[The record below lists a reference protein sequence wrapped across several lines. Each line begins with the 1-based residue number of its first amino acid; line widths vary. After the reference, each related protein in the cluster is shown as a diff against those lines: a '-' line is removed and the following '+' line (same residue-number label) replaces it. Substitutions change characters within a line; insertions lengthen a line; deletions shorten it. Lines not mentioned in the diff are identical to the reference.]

1 MARYSRRDRPDYS
14 HLQGRTPDQVFAETY
29 AKGAPG
35 EHSGYYPERVNLA
48 LLRLFDERETLGQ
61 DEANAVYGA
70 LFAKPAHTLEYTADR
85 AASLLAWGIRLGILT
100 EAEEGG
106 RLAWRLRE
114 RELMWETDKRG
125 RARQIRGLPDAA
137 QAAMNRRRE
146 TQARAAATRQRAA
159 AAANAPRIKRAVDSL
174 LIIRPDY
181 VAPEHPMWRE
191 ALPNALL
198 PATLAELRPM
208 LLDAHHAMDPRG
220 QQRWLHSL
228 ETMCSVLRLTGSV
241 DRGSPPGERGTP
253 LPLNRPPA
261 PAHVPDLAP
270 MDPDDDAALEGL

>member
-14 HLQGRTPDQVFAETY
+14 HLKGKTTDQVFAETY

-35 EHSGYYPERVNLA
+35 EHSGWWPERVNRG
-48 LLRLFDERETLGQ
+48 LLCLFDERETLHQG
-61 DEANAVYGA
+61 EAAAVYGA
-70 LFAKPAHTLEYTADR
+70 LFAKENHTPEYTADR

-100 EAEEGG
+100 ESEEGG

-114 RELMWETDKRG
+114 RELMWETDRRG

-159 AAANAPRIKRAVDSL
+159 AAANAPRVERAVDSL

-208 LLDAHHAMDPRG
+208 LLDAHHAMDPHR
-220 QQRWLHSL
+220 QRRWLAAL
-228 ETMCSVLRLTGSV
+228 ETMCSVLRFTTSV
-241 DRGSPPGERGTP
+241 DRGPPPGERGIP
-253 LPLNRPPA
+253 LPLDRPPA

-270 MDPDDDAALEGL
+270 MDPADDAALEGL